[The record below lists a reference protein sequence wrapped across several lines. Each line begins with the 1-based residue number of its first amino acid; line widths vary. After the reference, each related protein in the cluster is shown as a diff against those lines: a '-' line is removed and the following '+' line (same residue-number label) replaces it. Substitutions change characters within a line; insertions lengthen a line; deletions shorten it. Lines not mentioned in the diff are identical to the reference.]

1 MLAGCAKEEPPAT
14 NGQLAIEPAHSQS
27 PADAKMGFDGLDS
40 LSERSVDSTKIPG
53 FESMIPPASTRSEPI
68 ALESP
73 VVSIVT
79 PLSNGN
85 QHNGRPVK
93 KEPVMRLDTKHES
106 ADISQ
111 NDVQVVTNNG
121 IAYKRTT
128 SSAPVIQA

>member
-1 MLAGCAKEEPPAT
+1 MLAGCVKKEPPAT

-27 PADAKMGFDGLDS
+27 PADAKMVFDGVDT

-93 KEPVMRLDTKHES
+93 KEPVISLDTKHES

-111 NDVQVVTNNG
+111 IDVQVVTNNG
-121 IAYKRTT
+121 IAYKRTI